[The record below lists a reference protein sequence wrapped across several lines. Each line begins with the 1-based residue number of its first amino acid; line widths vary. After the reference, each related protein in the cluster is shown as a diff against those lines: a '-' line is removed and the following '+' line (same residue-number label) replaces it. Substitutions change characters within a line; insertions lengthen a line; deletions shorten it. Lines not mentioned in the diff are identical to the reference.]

1 MGKAAGGI
9 DFKDVNRTDI
19 NNDGIADTPAVASQQ
34 YTNGMT
40 QILKLTRELIG
51 QEAIIICGCGAAWG
65 EDSPY
70 WTYANGLFQENAL
83 GTSSW
88 SNHDFSSIWNTYQRN
103 MQKSAP
109 PSRINWIGAD
119 TNGTRFDDLKPNLPP
134 AELQKMRYGL
144 AITLLDDGY
153 FHFDCSFPYHC
164 QLWWFPE
171 YDANLGLAK
180 GKAQQRSDGTWMREF
195 QNGIVVVNPTSS
207 ASTIDFTTTYQDV
220 TTGNKST
227 RFVVQPQDGRIF
239 MVTR

>member
-1 MGKAAGGI
+1 
-9 DFKDVNRTDI
+9 
-19 NNDGIADTPAVASQQ
+19 
-34 YTNGMT
+34 
-40 QILKLTRELIG
+40 
-51 QEAIIICGCGAAWG
+51 
-65 EDSPY
+65 
-70 WTYANGLFQENAL
+70 
-83 GTSSW
+83 
-88 SNHDFSSIWNTYQRN
+88 
-103 MQKSAP
+103 
-109 PSRINWIGAD
+109 
-119 TNGTRFDDLKPNLPP
+119 
-134 AELQKMRYGL
+134 MRYGL